1 MILRIMSHQK
11 QSEIRLTVNIVTY
24 TRNLQNAPQDRVC
37 STSEDFMTW
46 IFPKI
51 YFVLI

>member
-1 MILRIMSHQK
+1 MILGIMSHQK
-11 QSEIRLTVNIVTY
+11 QTEIRLTVNIAT
-24 TRNLQNAPQDRVC
+24 NGKLQNVPQDRVC
-37 STSEDFMTW
+37 STREDFMTW